1 MLTRKASYTLPFWW
15 MKTVCRQKKVQWVER
30 TMDVYLEGEGIE
42 KEDPE
47 SSSGWQNTTLTARKL
62 IFPTHWGVYEKIFY
76 CSYQASSSPR
86 KCSNTMIRR
95 IKICHPRGGG
105 DLAFLYLSL
114 CLYVFCSPSLRGLGG
129 VVFCLK
135 YKKRRNLRFYFTII
149 SLSSI
154 FNLSLMFN
162 LSSIFNLHRCI
173 TW

>member
-1 MLTRKASYTLPFWW
+1 
-15 MKTVCRQKKVQWVER
+15 MKTVCRQKKVWWVER
-30 TMDVYLEGEGIE
+30 TMDMSLGGEEIE

-62 IFPTHWGVYEKIFY
+62 VFPTHCVYAIHWTTEACPLIEGSMRRFFY

-86 KCSNTMIRR
+86 RCNNTIIRR

-114 CLYVFCSPSLRGLGG
+114 CILFHLIEGVRGSCIL
-129 VVFCLK
+129 FEI
-135 YKKRRNLRFYFTII
+135 YKKRRNLRFYFTVI